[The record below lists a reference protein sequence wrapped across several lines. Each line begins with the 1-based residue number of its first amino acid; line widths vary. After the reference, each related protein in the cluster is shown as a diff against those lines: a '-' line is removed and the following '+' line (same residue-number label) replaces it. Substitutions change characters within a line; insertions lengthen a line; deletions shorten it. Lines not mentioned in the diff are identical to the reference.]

1 MCLSGITLAQQQQSV
16 PFSGGGHLT
25 YTATQS
31 SGRCGPNGSYSYQQ
45 TNFSNLVY
53 VDWNGAQNTL
63 GSPGTYFNS
72 PGGMGCPP
80 NGPQPSNGV
89 TFTGTT
95 SAAHYSITAVPG
107 ATALS
112 ATVSYPQ
119 CQYYMTGVADQNPHD
134 NPSMTL
140 YTLFG
145 CSGGIFFYTTDGSQ
159 ATEASQMC
167 GTSGCMFSAPSA
179 APLSILAALLQSN
192 GEGSVQNAQATP
204 NTNFKTVLASTNA
217 QDGAYWSFYHTPTR
231 QDCTDAVKGTGND
244 NQYCSQGVQGIPTAI
259 NFATSS
265 FPSLHLQ
272 GGSTSANL
280 NFATENLQGTWNG
293 SGESSASSPNGT
305 QVLWPIKPSNA
316 CHGCTSMV
324 QDFYIW
330 PQHTANVNAA
340 EVQNWELDLEHY
352 DASSSQELEAA
363 LQCATN
369 DTSNGKYTGW
379 EYNGQNGNG
388 QGGTKWLPLK
398 RDANNNPLNHDC
410 NLPFGTIN
418 GLNGAPLGASDTE
431 FVATPDSSNSSSPV
445 EPGMVVMVD
454 NEEIRCM
461 RVGANNTCTSAV
473 RGYGGTTPAAHSPN
487 AYWMGSV
494 HVQYRATMP
503 GDGNVYID
511 YLYLN
516 YYPGLGDSGA
526 TTKYDFHQIY
536 GQTTVD
542 NINVSNLK
550 VPSAPLNPNW
560 TEGIFSQ
567 KQIDVAPVNGSGN
580 KVTQFTVGE
589 FIDQDNVTV
598 GYGVMAASSGM
609 YAQ

>member
-1 MCLSGITLAQQQQSV
+1 MEVIATSKRISRLLSTSI
-16 PFSGGGHLT
+16 
-25 YTATQS
+25 
-31 SGRCGPNGSYSYQQ
+31 
-45 TNFSNLVY
+45 
-53 VDWNGAQNTL
+53 
-63 GSPGTYFNS
+63 GTELRIPSAAPARISNS

-145 CSGGIFFYTTDGSQ
+145 CSGGTFFYTTDGSQ

-231 QDCTDAVKGTGND
+231 QDCTDAEKGTGND

-352 DASSSQELEAA
+352 DASSLS
-363 LQCATN
+363 
-369 DTSNGKYTGW
+369 
-379 EYNGQNGNG
+379 
-388 QGGTKWLPLK
+388 GTRSSTPMRHK
-398 RDANNNPLNHDC
+398 RH
-410 NLPFGTIN
+410 
-418 GLNGAPLGASDTE
+418 
-431 FVATPDSSNSSSPV
+431 V
-445 EPGMVVMVD
+445 E
-454 NEEIRCM
+454 
-461 RVGANNTCTSAV
+461 
-473 RGYGGTTPAAHSPN
+473 
-487 AYWMGSV
+487 W
-494 HVQYRATMP
+494 
-503 GDGNVYID
+503 
-511 YLYLN
+511 
-516 YYPGLGDSGA
+516 
-526 TTKYDFHQIY
+526 QIY
-536 GQTTVD
+536 RMGVQRPKWQWPGWHQVVT
-542 NINVSNLK
+542 SEARRQQQ
-550 VPSAPLNPNW
+550 SAQ
-560 TEGIFSQ
+560 S
-567 KQIDVAPVNGSGN
+567 
-580 KVTQFTVGE
+580 
-589 FIDQDNVTV
+589 
-598 GYGVMAASSGM
+598 
-609 YAQ
+609 